1 MLISKG
7 KYEEAK
13 KYTLKAIQL
22 NPKYDVPYFNLGL
35 IFTGLEKL
43 KESEEAFKKAIQL
56 NPNNANAY
64 SNLLAILMK
73 LERFKEAE
81 DCGRRAINI
90 NPNEAKL
97 NFQLS
102 RALSKQNN
110 FAEAIAEI
118 QKAIKKDPDNYIYQG
133 ESTRLKFILEEIEI
147 NTKKFLQLTHTAIKM
162 HIILKI
168 ISKIL

>member
-1 MLISKG
+1 
-7 KYEEAK
+7 
-13 KYTLKAIQL
+13 
-22 NPKYDVPYFNLGL
+22 
-35 IFTGLEKL
+35 
-43 KESEEAFKKAIQL
+43 
-56 NPNNANAY
+56 
-64 SNLLAILMK
+64 MK

-147 NTKKFLQLTHTAIKM
+147 NTKKVPSTNTYSDQDAYYLEDNKQYSLIFFA
-162 HIILKI
+162 
-168 ISKIL
+168 SNGVSED